1 MRITIIG
8 AASAAVLGGA
18 LAVTPV
24 SSVSTPMPAGGCG
37 AGCERLASVLM
48 PEAGPPS
55 DQAVSANPAPKPFSA
70 AANVIAPGSSPDPS
84 EPSVDTSTAGGTE
97 PRISTGTGV
106 SSSSGLQAVPGAG
119 LPALSDVDPL
129 NTLGGVGGL
138 NTLAAAPS
146 SLQSVQTAY
155 SILQGTVGVAGS
167 VVGIGTGIVG
177 TASTAAIAIAYLH
190 NAGLLPS
197 SISLPSLPNVSI
209 PALPAAAAAL
219 PAVSLPSAAAL
230 PAASLPSVPSL
241 PAAGL
246 PSLPSLPA
254 VGLPALPAL
263 PAGLPALPA
272 VGPPA
277 LPAIP
282 LGPPPLPSIP
292 HPRFCTPSLGPIG
305 VCTP

>member
-55 DQAVSANPAPKPFSA
+55 DPAAANPAPKPFSA
-70 AANVIAPGSSPDPS
+70 AANVIAPGSNPDPS

-97 PRISTGTGV
+97 PRVSIGTGV
-106 SSSSGLQAVPGAG
+106 SNSSGGQAVPGAG
-119 LPALSDVDPL
+119 LPALSDIDPL

-197 SISLPSLPNVSI
+197 SISLPSLPNISI
-209 PALPAAAAAL
+209 PGITTAAAAV

-230 PAASLPSVPSL
+230 PAAS
-241 PAAGL
+241 L

-272 VGPPA
+272 VGLPA

-282 LGPPPLPSIP
+282 LGPPPLPAIP
-292 HPRFCTPSLGPIG
+292 HPKLCTPSFGPIG
-305 VCTP
+305 ACTP